1 MNIAIFGGSFDPPHI
16 GHEKIVYESLNV
28 LDIDKLIVM
37 PTYLNPFKKSFKIDP
52 KDRLSL
58 VNELFNHL
66 EKVEVSSYEIEQ
78 NRAVYAIETVEYL
91 KGLYNPNKI
100 YLIIGADNLEK
111 LHLWH
116 KFDRL
121 NDLVEFVIFK
131 REGFKVKD
139 KYKVLDSVNV
149 DISSTNLR
157 GELDIKFIPKKIKE
171 KVRNIWLK
179 D

>member
-16 GHEKIVYESLNV
+16 GHEKIVYESLDV
-28 LDIDKLIVM
+28 LDIDKLIVI
-37 PTYLNPFKKSFKIDP
+37 PTYLNPFKKSFKIEP
-52 KDRLSL
+52 ADRLDL
-58 VNELFNHL
+58 VKKLFEKL
-66 EKVEVSSYEIEQ
+66 ENVEVSSFEIDQ

-111 LHLWH
+111 LHLWY

-131 REGFKVKD
+131 REGFKVKNGF
-139 KYKVLDSVNV
+139 KVLDSVNV

-157 GELDIKFIPKKIKE
+157 GELDIKFIPKTIKE
-171 KVRNIWLK
+171 KVKDIWLK